1 MNQRLT
7 LPPQPVRIQLCGRF
21 SVVVDGTPCEDALP
35 GRQGQRLFAYLV
47 LYRQVHL
54 ERSQLV
60 DAVWG
65 STPPKAADAALS
77 ALLSKLRGVLGDDST
92 TGRGVPAITLPAG
105 TYVDVEHALD
115 TVHRGETQLARGQ
128 FADAY
133 TSAGARY
140 IAERTFLDG
149 HEGDWID
156 DWRRRMDDVLIRA
169 LAIDAE
175 AALRLGGLELAT
187 ADRASKQLIEKCPFR
202 ESAFALRMDVLEA
215 LGNTAEALLVY
226 DELLRRLSDEL
237 GAGPGPELQVRHER
251 LLRMT

>member
-1 MNQRLT
+1 VNQRLS
-7 LPPQPVRIQLCGRF
+7 LPAQPVRIQLCGRF
-21 SVVVDGTPCEDALP
+21 SVVVDGTHREDALP
-35 GRQGQRLFAYLV
+35 GRQGHRLFAYLV

-60 DAVWG
+60 EAVWG
-65 STPPKAADAALS
+65 STPPKAADTALS
-77 ALLSKLRGVLGDDST
+77 ALLSKLRAALGDEVT

-105 TYVDVEHALD
+105 AWVDVEHAMD
-115 TVHRGETQLARGQ
+115 GVHRGETQLARQ
-128 FADAY
+128 EYAEAY
-133 TSAGARY
+133 TSSGVRY
-140 IAERTFLDG
+140 IAERTFLAG
-149 HEGDWID
+149 HEGEWID
-156 DWRRRMDDVLIRA
+156 EWRRRMDDVLIRA

-226 DELLRRLSDEL
+226 DELRTRLSDEL
-237 GAGPGPELQVRHER
+237 GAGPGPELQARHER
-251 LLRMT
+251 LLRLT